1 VIYRGQHQYL
11 LEALDQMPIV
21 ALLGPRQVGK
31 TTLSLAILPTLQKSA
46 IYLDLEMEADQRK
59 LLDPGYFLS
68 QFRGQLVVIDE
79 IQRMPNLFLVLRSI
93 VDERKRDGE
102 RTGHFLLLGSA
113 SKEIVQASSETLAG
127 RIRFI
132 ELYPFTSLELFKH
145 EQSAYH
151 LDQHWF
157 RGGFPDSYLAATD
170 LESWRWRSDFVQTY
184 LEKDIPSMGLGI
196 SATQLTRF
204 WSMLAHFHGQ
214 QVNLSSLARS
224 LEMSHTSIR
233 NYLDLLSDFYMVRQL
248 KPWSGNIKKRLVK
261 SPKIYIRDTGILH
274 KLLHISDFNVLHGH
288 PLMGA
293 SWEGFVVEQILA
305 VLDDRWQYSY
315 YRTSTQVEL
324 DLVLQTPT
332 NETWVLEIKRG
343 STPKLG
349 RGFYEACLDVGATRR
364 FLLCNTQ
371 THLLLARDLEQIGLL
386 DLIQL
391 IQKL

>member
-1 VIYRGQHQYL
+1 
-11 LEALDQMPIV
+11 
-21 ALLGPRQVGK
+21 
-31 TTLSLAILPTLQKSA
+31 
-46 IYLDLEMEADQRK
+46 
-59 LLDPGYFLS
+59 
-68 QFRGQLVVIDE
+68 
-79 IQRMPNLFLVLRSI
+79 
-93 VDERKRDGE
+93 
-102 RTGHFLLLGSA
+102 
-113 SKEIVQASSETLAG
+113 
-127 RIRFI
+127 
-132 ELYPFTSLELFKH
+132 
-145 EQSAYH
+145 
-151 LDQHWF
+151 
-157 RGGFPDSYLAATD
+157 
-170 LESWRWRSDFVQTY
+170 
-184 LEKDIPSMGLGI
+184 
-196 SATQLTRF
+196 
-204 WSMLAHFHGQ
+204 
-214 QVNLSSLARS
+214 
-224 LEMSHTSIR
+224 MSHTSIR

-274 KLLHISDFNVLHGH
+274 KLLHISDFIVLHGH